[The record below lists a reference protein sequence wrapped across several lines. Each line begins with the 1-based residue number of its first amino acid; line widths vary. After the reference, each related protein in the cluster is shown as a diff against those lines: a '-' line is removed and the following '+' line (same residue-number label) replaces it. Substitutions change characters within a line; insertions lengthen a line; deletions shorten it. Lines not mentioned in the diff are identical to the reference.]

1 MTAGFLIK
9 IHGGQKEVAHFSCV
23 KRSVNPEFYNHQTYP
38 LGMKEKPRLSQR
50 EEN

>member
-9 IHGGQKEVAHFSCV
+9 IHGGQKEVACFSCV
-23 KRSVNPEFYNHQTYP
+23 KRNVNPEFYIHQTYP
-38 LGMKEKPRLSQR
+38 LGMKEKPGLSQR